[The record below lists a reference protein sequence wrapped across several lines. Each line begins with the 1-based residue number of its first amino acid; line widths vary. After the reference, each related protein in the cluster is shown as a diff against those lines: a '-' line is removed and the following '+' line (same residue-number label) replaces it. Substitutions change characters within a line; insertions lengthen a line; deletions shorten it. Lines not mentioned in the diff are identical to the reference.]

1 MMFCILFLPGCYTDY
16 QLEYAEEDGYDAGYD
31 DGYAAGY
38 DDGYNDG
45 YRVNGGDD
53 GLVIPDNYDVGYHT
67 GYDFGYEDGYEDGC
81 NDTEEY
87 VFEYYVTVPEAL
99 NEMLYSGD
107 LSQDILNILL
117 EYYDSCWVIGQYF
130 YQDGYVHI
138 SDCPTFNLKSTS
150 LELDCGAPQNEDAK
164 CPICFNESVKEK
176 E

>member
-1 MMFCILFLPGCYTDY
+1 MMFCILFLSGCYTDY

-53 GLVIPDNYDVGYHT
+53 GLVIPDNYDAGYQT
-67 GYDFGYEDGYEDGC
+67 GYDFGYEDGYNEA
-81 NDTEEY
+81 EELY
-87 VFEYYVTVPEAL
+87 EENHLSLVEAL
-99 NEMLYSGD
+99 FLLYD
-107 LSQDILNILL
+107 NDVLDKNIMKLFL
-117 EYYDSCWVIGQYF
+117 EYYWAEQVVGDYFFQNGCYHKANCTELNVDASDFRF
-130 YQDGYVHI
+130 YQWEPDI
-138 SDCPTFNLKSTS
+138 
-150 LELDCGAPQNEDAK
+150 EDAK